1 MVRTYKPKTD
11 RKISMKK
18 ALKMQYVKY
27 CQNFIYTQS
36 SRQIWHQNCNPTTS
50 HRKSFEATRP
60 LSTIEASSSLQAES
74 SLSQAGPSSSQIAPS
89 MEMAQIASSSAHTT
103 TAALSPH
110 TATATSSNIYGS
122 NTSYHDLTDE
132 NTHNTQD
139 LHFVDSEASQN
150 NEVVDREQNKTPTLD
165 ADPVSV
171 SDADDPL
178 YVSSSKAILTPEVVR
193 PYPKK
198 AITDS
203 VLKRKGREKGRSR
216 IYTETPEKNRL
227 ESLRNE
233 KNRKRELQKA
243 KQHAKEL
250 KTAKNLLGLTEPKK
264 KKKVTSLP
272 SEIDS
277 DSSQDEVV
285 MTSDSEDIEMPS
297 ESEEE
302 VINEEPVNP
311 EHINIG
317 DFLLIKF
324 EKKKTVI
331 HYIAKVVFKYSVTEY
346 EVLYLRKKQGLLSL
360 YFQLWKTKQVWML
373 EM

>member
-11 RKISMKK
+11 RKNINEESIEDAIREVLSKTLSIRK
-18 ALKMQYVKY
+18 AADKY
-27 CQNFIYTQS
+27 GIKTATLH
-36 SRQIWHQNCNPTTS
+36 RIEKA
-50 HRKSFEATRP
+50 RKSFEATRP

-122 NTSYHDLTDE
+122 NTGYHDLTDE

-178 YVSSSKAILTPEVVR
+178 HVSSSKAILTPEVVR

-227 ESLRNE
+227 ESL
-233 KNRKRELQKA
+233 Q
-243 KQHAKEL
+243 
-250 KTAKNLLGLTEPKK
+250 
-264 KKKVTSLP
+264 
-272 SEIDS
+272 IDS

>member
-11 RKISMKK
+11 RKNINEESIEDAIREVLSKTLSIRK
-18 ALKMQYVKY
+18 AADKY
-27 CQNFIYTQS
+27 GIKTATLQHRIEKA
-36 SRQIWHQNCNPTTS
+36 
-50 HRKSFEATRP
+50 RKSFEATRP

-122 NTSYHDLTDE
+122 NTGYHDLTDE

-178 YVSSSKAILTPEVVR
+178 HVSSSKAILTPEVVR

-216 IYTETPEKNRL
+216 IYTETPEK
-227 ESLRNE
+227 
-233 KNRKRELQKA
+233 
-243 KQHAKEL
+243 
-250 KTAKNLLGLTEPKK
+250 
-264 KKKVTSLP
+264 
-272 SEIDS
+272 ID
-277 DSSQDEVV
+277 
-285 MTSDSEDIEMPS
+285 
-297 ESEEE
+297 
-302 VINEEPVNP
+302 
-311 EHINIG
+311 
-317 DFLLIKF
+317 
-324 EKKKTVI
+324 
-331 HYIAKVVFKYSVTEY
+331 
-346 EVLYLRKKQGLLSL
+346 
-360 YFQLWKTKQVWML
+360 
-373 EM
+373 